1 MRKKIK
7 YIILTIVFIFCI
19 DQILSIY
26 LSSVYEKNFCTHA
39 GGDLNAYL
47 NGKPK
52 DIVLVGSSRVYT
64 MINPDLLGKSAVNI
78 SKPAKHLYYNIAV
91 VNLMHQYKKM
101 PKKILIFNLEV
112 EDIYQNN
119 KKRLI
124 EDVSYLKY
132 YYYSNDMIRS
142 IINKRGA
149 LEKYKYLFSSYRFN
163 GENFTIVTNPFQKI
177 CTTSKNGFIPF
188 MKSDGDSLRLC
199 NGIKEMKAIKLSG
212 INSEFFIKLNHL
224 KKLCKLNNIQLVV
237 INGPNYFLPKLF
249 KKGSLMIQKYCTSK
263 NIKYIDFSLKYSYL
277 FKKSNLWYDHIH
289 LNNIG
294 AEKYTLL
301 LKKELKI

>member
-1 MRKKIK
+1 
-7 YIILTIVFIFCI
+7 
-19 DQILSIY
+19 
-26 LSSVYEKNFCTHA
+26 
-39 GGDLNAYL
+39 
-47 NGKPK
+47 
-52 DIVLVGSSRVYT
+52 
-64 MINPDLLGKSAVNI
+64 
-78 SKPAKHLYYNIAV
+78 
-91 VNLMHQYKKM
+91 
-101 PKKILIFNLEV
+101 
-112 EDIYQNN
+112 
-119 KKRLI
+119 
-124 EDVSYLKY
+124 
-132 YYYSNDMIRS
+132 MIRS

-188 MKSDGDSLRLC
+188 IKSDGDSLRLC

-249 KKGSLMIQKYCTSK
+249 KKGSLMIQKYCTIN